1 MGSMILLYLR
11 WFVWYPWGVARW
23 RLEVESKMGYSS
35 LLESLMGSEDDG
47 PEPRWVRS
55 GDRVQEWPVERSF
68 GGMCGC
74 ETEWEVVW
82 EYRISPIFSLEVVD
96 G

>member
-1 MGSMILLYLR
+1 
-11 WFVWYPWGVARW
+11 
-23 RLEVESKMGYSS
+23 MGYSS
-35 LLESLMGSEDDG
+35 LLESLMGPDDDG
-47 PEPRWVRS
+47 PKPRWVRS